1 MALYP
6 KITDCIICFIIY
18 NFLLIKLNEIQ
29 IQKIILTKY
38 KKTLSYDTIR
48 SVLFDIRQIIDNSIK
63 LIYIRERLGGP
74 PEKIKKVI
82 INGWNFI
89 TDQKN
94 NQICIFGCIEP
105 DFIKA
110 KFDIINVRNS
120 NNLKKNLLNHV
131 EAGTFVIADGWRA
144 YNFFDGNESYWEHES
159 HNHGRGNF
167 GFGSQSTSHIKGTWS
182 HLKNE
187 IRSLYNII
195 DYPSQIMNIFQKY
208 LRIVYEKNKYDF
220 FKEEYSL
227 DLNNYY

>member
-1 MALYP
+1 MYRTWFY
-6 KITDCIICFIIY
+6 KSKVWY
-18 NFLLIKLNEIQ
+18 NKC
-29 IQKIILTKY
+29 QKFKQFKKKFTK
-38 KKTLSYDTIR
+38 S
-48 SVLFDIRQIIDNSIK
+48 
-63 LIYIRERLGGP
+63 
-74 PEKIKKVI
+74 
-82 INGWNFI
+82 
-89 TDQKN
+89 
-94 NQICIFGCIEP
+94 
-105 DFIKA
+105 
-110 KFDIINVRNS
+110 
-120 NNLKKNLLNHV
+120 

-159 HNHGRGNF
+159 HNHDNHGRGNF